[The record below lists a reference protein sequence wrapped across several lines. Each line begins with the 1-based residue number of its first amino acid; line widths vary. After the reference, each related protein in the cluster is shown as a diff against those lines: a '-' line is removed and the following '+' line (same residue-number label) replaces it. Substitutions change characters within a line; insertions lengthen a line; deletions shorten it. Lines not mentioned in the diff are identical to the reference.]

1 VSLSKGRARIEA
13 ALARF
18 FAAQSALDNAPD
30 AGALLDYT
38 ARLAELHSTVQTEVD
53 LDMAAARER
62 WPTPATRAEF
72 LTLPTKADALRPIA
86 YGTLPLHSFIARECA
101 AIGVSANAFLAACRK
116 ELREVGASPSLLN
129 TLHTVNV
136 TWRAPK
142 GCTCEALPCECI
154 ERDIDDVR
162 RVLEASAP

>member
-86 YGTLPLHSFIARECA
+86 YGTLPSASFIATQCA
-101 AIGVSANAFLAACRK
+101 ALGTSTSGFLAHARA
-116 ELREVGASPSLLN
+116 ELAAAGASAQLLRL
-129 TLHTVNV
+129 LHTVNV